1 MLKAGIDFGLTHVK
15 AHWISPS
22 GERNFL
28 STMDG
33 FDRRGLANEL
43 RHRYGIDVLCA
54 AGNGPTDGFDWFP
67 QHRAQGNPIHAEI
80 SVQAEGAARLLRDQR
95 LPVAPRFMAVS
106 VGTGVSY
113 ALRDEDGACAPLLG
127 SPIGA
132 GTVDG
137 LLTSMGIASGPGIDE
152 LLDGEAAP
160 PTFDLT
166 LADVVPALKGTPHEA
181 FIASHFAKA
190 ASNRPL
196 LDHEIRARFA
206 ASAINMLV
214 VDVARTL
221 LLHDRNPDCRMSL
234 DGFVLPVRD
243 VVVVGTMPS
252 RSRYVRRS
260 LESVLRL
267 IGKEPAFPE
276 RAEYALAVGAYHAI
290 TP

>member
-43 RHRYGIDVLCA
+43 RHRYAIDVICA

-67 QHRAQGNPIHAEI
+67 QHRPQGNPISAEI
-80 SVQAEGAARLLRDQR
+80 RVQAEGAARLLQDQR

-106 VGTGVSY
+106 IGTGVSY
-113 ALRDEDGACAPLLG
+113 ALRDEDGGCVALLG
-127 SPIGA
+127 SAIGA

-137 LLTSMGIASGPGIDE
+137 LLTSMGIASGPGIDA
-152 LLDGEAAP
+152 LLESDAAP
-160 PTFDLT
+160 PTFDLM
-166 LADVVPALKGTPHEA
+166 LGDVVPALKGTPYEA
-181 FIASHFAKA
+181 FVASHFAKA
-190 ASNRPL
+190 ASNPPL
-196 LDHEIRARFA
+196 LDDEWRRRFA
-206 ASAINMLV
+206 ASAVNMLV
-214 VDVARTL
+214 VDVARSL
-221 LLHDRNPDCRMSL
+221 LLHDKNPDCRMTL

-252 RSRYVRRS
+252 RSRTVRRA
-260 LESVLRL
+260 LEAALRL
-267 IGKEPAFPE
+267 IGKEPVFPE

-290 TP
+290 EP